1 MTGIWYQLSPNL
13 FLDGNKVFSYTTHVA
28 EIKKDKLEVF
38 GKYTRTTSKHI
49 YHVSKIFG
57 LPVEINKDKQK
68 DFYKLPMGIAAVSPK
83 EKCLSQKTSLFILG
97 KLGPNPTRE
106 TWFSH
111 LGDLPQI
118 PALDWAFICLHLG
131 IDTKQKQPHKPD
143 PCWASI

>member
-1 MTGIWYQLSPNL
+1 MSEIWYQLSPNL

-38 GKYTRTTSKHI
+38 GKYSRTTSKHI
-49 YHVSKIFG
+49 YHVSKIFD

-97 KLGPNPTRE
+97 KLGPNPSRE

-111 LGDLPQI
+111 LGELPQI

-143 PCWASI
+143 PCWIAI

>member
-1 MTGIWYQLSPNL
+1 MSEIWYQLSPNL
-13 FLDGNKVFSYTTHVA
+13 FLDGNKVFSYNTHVA
-28 EIKKDKLEVF
+28 EIKENRLEVF

-49 YHVSKIFG
+49 YHVSRIFD

-68 DFYKLPMGIAAVSPK
+68 DFYKLPMGMAAVSPK

-106 TWFSH
+106 TWFNH

>member
-1 MTGIWYQLSPNL
+1 MSEIWYQLSPNL

-28 EIKKDKLEVF
+28 EIKNDKLEVF

-49 YHVSKIFG
+49 YHVSKLFG

-68 DFYKLPMGIAAVSPK
+68 DFHQLPMGFGPVSPK
-83 EKCLSQKTSLFILG
+83 EKCLSQKTSMFILQ
-97 KLGPNPTRE
+97 KLGPNPSRE

>member
-1 MTGIWYQLSPNL
+1 MSEIWYQLSPNL

-28 EIKKDKLEVF
+28 EIKEDKLEVF
-38 GKYTRTTSKHI
+38 GKYSRTTSKHI

-68 DFYKLPMGIAAVSPK
+68 DFYKLPMGMAAVSPR

-97 KLGPNPTRE
+97 KLGPNPSRE
-106 TWFSH
+106 TWFTH

-143 PCWASI
+143 PCWISI

>member
-1 MTGIWYQLSPNL
+1 MSEIWYQLSPNL

-28 EIKKDKLEVF
+28 EIKADKLEVF
-38 GKYTRTTSKHI
+38 GKYSRTTSKHI

-68 DFYKLPMGIAAVSPK
+68 DFYKLPMGMAAVSPK

-97 KLGPNPTRE
+97 KLGPNPSRE
-106 TWFSH
+106 TWLTH

-143 PCWASI
+143 PCWIAI

>member
-1 MTGIWYQLSPNL
+1 MSEIWYQLSPNL

-28 EIKKDKLEVF
+28 EIKEDKLEVF
-38 GKYTRTTSKHI
+38 GKYSRTTSKHI

-57 LPVEINKDKQK
+57 LPVEINKNKQK
-68 DFYKLPMGIAAVSPK
+68 DFYKLPMGMAAVSPR

-97 KLGPNPTRE
+97 KLGPNPSRE
-106 TWFSH
+106 TWFTH

-143 PCWASI
+143 PCWISI

>member
-1 MTGIWYQLSPNL
+1 MSEIWYQLSPNL
-13 FLDGNKVFSYTTHVA
+13 FLDGTKVFSYTTHVA

-49 YHVSKIFG
+49 YHVSKLFG

-68 DFYKLPMGIAAVSPK
+68 DFYQLPMGFGAVSPK

-111 LGDLPQI
+111 LGELPQI

-143 PCWASI
+143 PCWIAI

>member
-1 MTGIWYQLSPNL
+1 MSEIWYQLSPNL

>member
-1 MTGIWYQLSPNL
+1 MSEIWYQLSPNL
-13 FLDGNKVFSYTTHVA
+13 FLDGNKVFSYNTHVA
-28 EIKKDKLEVF
+28 EIKENRLEVF
-38 GKYTRTTSKHI
+38 GKYSRTTSKHI
-49 YHVSKIFG
+49 YHVSRIFD
-57 LPVEINKDKQK
+57 LPVEINKNKQK
-68 DFYKLPMGIAAVSPK
+68 DFYKLPMGMAAVSPK

-143 PCWASI
+143 PCWISI

>member
-1 MTGIWYQLSPNL
+1 MSEIWYQLSPNL
-13 FLDGNKVFSYTTHVA
+13 FLDGNKVFSYNTHVA
-28 EIKKDKLEVF
+28 EIKENKLEVF

-49 YHVSKIFG
+49 YHVSRIFD
-57 LPVEINKDKQK
+57 LPVEINKNKQK
-68 DFYKLPMGIAAVSPK
+68 DFYKLPMGMAAVSPK

-143 PCWASI
+143 PCWIAI

>member
-1 MTGIWYQLSPNL
+1 MSEIWYQLSPNL
-13 FLDGNKVFSYTTHVA
+13 FLDGNKVFSYNTHVA
-28 EIKKDKLEVF
+28 EIKENRLEVF

-49 YHVSKIFG
+49 YHVSRIFD
-57 LPVEINKDKQK
+57 LPVEINKNKQK
-68 DFYKLPMGIAAVSPK
+68 DFYKLPMGMAAVSPK

-143 PCWASI
+143 PCWISI

>member
-1 MTGIWYQLSPNL
+1 MSEIWYKLSPNL
-13 FLDGNKVFSYTTHVA
+13 FLDGNKVFSYNTHVA
-28 EIKKDKLEVF
+28 EIKENRLEVF

-49 YHVSKIFG
+49 YHVSRIFD
-57 LPVEINKDKQK
+57 LPVEINKNKQK
-68 DFYKLPMGIAAVSPK
+68 DFYKLPMGMAAVLPK

-106 TWFSH
+106 TWFNH

-143 PCWASI
+143 PCWIAI